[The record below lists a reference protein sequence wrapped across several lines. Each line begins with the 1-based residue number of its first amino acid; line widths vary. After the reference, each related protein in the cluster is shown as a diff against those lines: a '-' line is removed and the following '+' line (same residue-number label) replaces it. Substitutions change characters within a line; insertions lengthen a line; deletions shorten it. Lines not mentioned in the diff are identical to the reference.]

1 MCSSSNIFLDF
12 LCVLHVNV
20 AITETLSLNIF
31 IKIACKRVGTAQFDV
46 IYSLINFSSILNLIR
61 MLPFQ
66 LHVNVSNS
74 KVIQIGLVRD
84 VAGRFLFVPDRLNV
98 YDNANHISFVGC
110 SLDV

>member
-1 MCSSSNIFLDF
+1 
-12 LCVLHVNV
+12 
-20 AITETLSLNIF
+20 
-31 IKIACKRVGTAQFDV
+31 
-46 IYSLINFSSILNLIR
+46 